1 MYNLKQNQE
10 AKVETINDSKQK
22 VVIEYP
28 CNWCY
33 KVIASEQAALQKAI
47 HDVIEER
54 EQKVNGKARET
65 SLGYKLTSSNKSK
78 TGKYISMNLDLLVH
92 NEEDRT
98 FIFDALKKHQDIKM
112 VL

>member
-1 MYNLKQNQE
+1 M
-10 AKVETINDSKQK
+10 ETINDSKQK

-33 KVIASEQAALQKAI
+33 KVIASEKAALEQAI
-47 HDVIEER
+47 RDVIDER
-54 EQKVNGKARET
+54 DH
-65 SLGYKLTSSNKSK
+65 SISPSNTSK

-92 NEEDRT
+92 NEDDRT